1 MQGNLYICKKNLAFM
16 IRYKSNNQQKIE
28 MFITPFEM
36 NLNPNNRWVKL
47 SKSIPWDELASIYY
61 QAMNSRKGAPSI
73 DAWIV
78 ISRPLLT
85 LYTINC

>member
-1 MQGNLYICKKNLAFM
+1 
-16 IRYKSNNQQKIE
+16 

-78 ISRPLLT
+78 IRCFNQMNERI
-85 LYTINC
+85 INKALCLNSPKAKVQIERK

>member
-1 MQGNLYICKKNLAFM
+1 
-16 IRYKSNNQQKIE
+16 
-28 MFITPFEM
+28 MFSTPFEM
-36 NLNPNNRWVKL
+36 NLNSDNRWVKL

-61 QAMNSRKGAPSI
+61 QGMNSCKSASSI